1 MVEAIKIQYIKA
13 VSFMIYSVSERLRYE
28 RSGFKIVSCNGQ
40 TALAVKPSVIYLTFI
55 VDSSDEIKVEDV
67 HDLIS
72 KYYGLQR
79 VNQKRANMFL
89 EEINEGKIRL
99 KLNERQH
106 LEIA

>member
-1 MVEAIKIQYIKA
+1 MVKAIKIQYIK
-13 VSFMIYSVSERLRYE
+13 SVSITIFSRDIFRYE
-28 RSGFKIVSCNGQ
+28 RDGFRILRITGE
-40 TALAVKPSVIYLTFI
+40 TAWAVKPSVIKLTFI

-79 VNQKRANMFL
+79 VGEKRADKFL
-89 EEINEGKIRL
+89 QEIQEGKIQL
-99 KLNERQH
+99 KLNEKQR